1 MTLDTYTPPPPVT
14 ISGTGPYAFA
24 RPYAAGT
31 VMAWVLD
38 GADLVALVAGVDYT
52 VSPTS
57 STTGGNVT
65 LSGAA
70 ATLHAGRQLVL
81 IRDSNPEQG
90 WAAVQAGRE
99 KGLELQLDALAMA
112 VQDLRAGLARA
123 LRLPLAAD
131 PLAPEEART
140 LTFDAEGNPV
150 LGPTVAAIDAAATA
164 AAQTIAAAAEAVTA
178 AGVAQAAEASLIRDA
193 GVWATATAYSP
204 SDLVTQGGST
214 YVCLEAHTSGTFS
227 TDLSGGLWRVFA
239 AAGASGAGTGDVLA
253 ANNGSEFEDKAATR
267 TNLGLGA
274 AADVQ
279 HRTLFLEGPTP
290 ALTLRESDGNTGFNV
305 SRWRQDGNVLELR
318 SEAQSGTVLSTDIR
332 IVKDAGGAASMAF
345 RMDGADLMVLE
356 DGILRVLGRLSVA
369 GQVGEVF
376 WWFDEDPPPHGLEL
390 DGAAISRSSY
400 ADLFALWGTR
410 FGAGNG
416 TTTFNLPDLRGHFL
430 RGWDNGRGI
439 DSGRGLGTTQTDAF
453 QAHTHRLR
461 MGRGGSNTDSSRAN
475 FGATSSNLT
484 LSDDAITTTLENGGG
499 SPRTA
504 SETRPRNTAAMACV
518 RI

>member
-70 ATLHAGRQLVL
+70 AALHAGRQLVL

-99 KGLELQLDALAMA
+99 KGLEVQLDALAMA

-164 AAQTIAAAAEAVTA
+164 AAQAIAAAAEAVTA

-193 GVWATATAYSP
+193 GVWTTATTYSP

-239 AAGASGAGTGDVLA
+239 AEGASGVGTGDVLA
-253 ANNGSEFEDKAATR
+253 ENNGSEFADKAATR

-274 AADVQ
+274 ASDVQ
-279 HRTLFLEGPTP
+279 HRSLLLDGAAPFVV
-290 ALTLRESDGNTGFNV
+290 LRESDGNAGFNV
-305 SRWRQDGNVLELR
+305 SRWRQDGGALELR
-318 SEAQSGTVLSTDIR
+318 SEAAAGTVLSTDLR
-332 IVKDAGGAASMAF
+332 IEKDAGGAARIVWSMGGAELLELT
-345 RMDGADLMVLE
+345 DGQV
-356 DGILRVLGRLSVA
+356 RVLGA
-369 GQVGEVF
+369 FTATGQVGEVF

-390 DGAAISRSSY
+390 DGAAVSRSTY
-400 ADLFALWGTR
+400 ADLFAIWGTR

-416 TTTFNLPDLRGHFL
+416 TTTFNLPDLRGYVL
-430 RGWDNGRGI
+430 RAWDNGRGI
-439 DSGRGLGTTQTDAF
+439 DAGRDLGTFQDDAF
-453 QAHTHRLR
+453 QAHTHSLR
-461 MGRGGSNTDSSRAN
+461 MGRGGSSADSSKAN
-475 FGATSSNLT
+475 WGATTSNFVLSST
-484 LSDDAITTTLENGGG
+484 AITTTIATDGGV
-499 SPRTA
+499 PRTA
-504 SETRPRNTAAMACV
+504 SETRPKNVAAMACV